1 MFDWQTF
8 HFLRPMWLFALLPL
22 AGLIYFY
29 SRGNTHSSAWN
40 KLCDPHL
47 LSHLLINK
55 PQPGSRLP
63 LWMLTIA
70 WLLTIL
76 ALAGPTWSKLEQP
89 LYRSDTALVVL
100 LDLSKSMDAT
110 DIQPS
115 RLDLA
120 KFKLID
126 LFKQHKEGK
135 SALIVYA
142 ANPFIVSPLTDDAD
156 TIIAQIPALSTALV
170 PRQGSR
176 ADLAMKKAAELMK
189 QAGSP
194 QGHILLITDGIN
206 DDSLSIAKALNSLG
220 INISVFAVGTHSG
233 APIPVQNGGFL
244 KDRDG
249 AIVIPQLDRD
259 SLMKLANAGGGLYQT
274 MTASPRD
281 IQRLTAYFSAD
292 SQLDQAD
299 KQKQTSD
306 SWREQGPWLVLLIL
320 PFAALAFRRGW
331 LTVLFLAMFIPPQPS
346 YAFGWL
352 DLWQTPNQQAAAA
365 LKNNDP
371 EKAATLFTDPRWQGI
386 AQYKKGDYEQAAQT
400 FSRFDDAESHYN
412 RANALAKAGKLQ
424 EAIQAYDEAL
434 KKQPQ
439 HEDAQFNRKLVESLL
454 RQQEAAQEQKNSQQ
468 TDEQNEQDEQ
478 DEQDTQENGSQS
490 PNQPQQQEN
499 QQQGASNQNDPLQNQ
514 HQNNQQENTSQ
525 DDKSPNPQENELNQ
539 DEKAQNEQE
548 PAEQGAEERANTS
561 QDENLSEIDKE
572 TQQAVEQWLRRIP
585 DDPGGLLRRKFIREH
600 QKQRMNP
607 STDLNEQPW

>member
-8 HFLRPMWLFALLPL
+8 HFLRPMWLLALLPL
-22 AGLIYFY
+22 AGLIFFHFKEGT
-29 SRGNTHSSAWN
+29 RSSAWN
-40 KLCDPHL
+40 KVCDPHL
-47 LSHLLINK
+47 LPHLLIGKHK
-55 PQPGSRLP
+55 PTSHLP
-63 LWMLTIA
+63 LWMLGMA
-70 WLLTIL
+70 WLLATL

-89 LYRSDTALVVL
+89 LYRSDTALVIL

-110 DIQPS
+110 DVQPS
-115 RLDLA
+115 RIDLA

-126 LFKQHKEGK
+126 LLKQHKEGK
-135 SALIVYA
+135 AALIVYA
-142 ANPFIVSPLTDDAD
+142 ANPFVVSPLTDDAD

-170 PRQGSR
+170 PQQGSR
-176 ADLAMKKAAELMK
+176 ADLAMEKAAALMK

-206 DDSLSIAKALNSLG
+206 DKDQSVADTLNAQG
-220 INISVFAVGTHSG
+220 INISVFAVGTQNG

-244 KDRDG
+244 KDRNG
-249 AIVIPQLDRD
+249 AIVIPQLDAEALKR
-259 SLMKLANAGGGLYQT
+259 LANAGGGLYQT
-274 MTASPRD
+274 MTASPQD
-281 IQRLTAYFSAD
+281 IQHLITYFSRG

-306 SWREQGPWLVLLIL
+306 AWQEQGPWLVLLIL
-320 PFAALAFRRGW
+320 PLAALAFRRGW
-331 LTVLFLAMFIPPQPS
+331 LTALFLIILIPPQPS

-352 DLWQTPNQQAAAA
+352 DLWQTPNQQAATA

-371 EKAATLFTDPRWQGI
+371 EKAAALFSDQRWQGI
-386 AQYKKGDYEQAAQT
+386 AQYRKGDYEQAAQT
-400 FSRFDDAESHYN
+400 FSQFDDAESHYN

-424 EAIQAYDEAL
+424 EAIKAYNEAL
-434 KKQPQ
+434 KQQPE

-454 RQQEAAQEQKNSQQ
+454 KQQ
-468 TDEQNEQDEQ
+468 TAQNQEELQESDEQNQ
-478 DEQDTQENGSQS
+478 QDTQERGAQNSPQS
-490 PNQPQQQEN
+490 QQQEN
-499 QQQGASNQNDPLQNQ
+499 QQQDASNQDNSLQNR

-525 DDKSPNPQENELNQ
+525 DDNPSSPQENEVNQNEKPQ
-539 DEKAQNEQE
+539 DESE
-548 PAEQGAEERANTS
+548 PAEQTTEKLAKTS

-572 TQQAVEQWLRRIP
+572 KQQAVEQWLRRIP

-607 STDLNEQPW
+607 STDINEQPW